1 MKLKVFKIYKKISKF
16 TLFFLLIVFYTKP
29 VFAYLDPGTGNI
41 ILQAIVGAIAAG
53 ATFISVYWQKLK
65 NFFRKNKKEKNKE

>member
-1 MKLKVFKIYKKISKF
+1 MFKIYKKIFKF
-16 TLFFLLIVFYTKP
+16 TLFFLLVTFYTNP

-41 ILQAIVGAIAAG
+41 ILQAIIGGIAAG

-65 NFFRKNKKEKNKE
+65 NFFKKNKKEKNKE

>member
-1 MKLKVFKIYKKISKF
+1 MFKIYKKIFKF
-16 TLFFLLIVFYTKP
+16 TLILLLLTFYTNP

-41 ILQAIVGAIAAG
+41 ILQAIIGAIAAG

-65 NFFRKNKKEKNKE
+65 DFFKKNKKEKNKE

>member
-1 MKLKVFKIYKKISKF
+1 MFKIYKKILKF
-16 TLFFLLIVFYTKP
+16 TLFLLLLTFYTNP

-41 ILQAIVGAIAAG
+41 ILQAIIGAIAAG

-65 NFFRKNKKEKNKE
+65 DFFKKNKKEKNKE

>member
-1 MKLKVFKIYKKISKF
+1 MFKIYKKISKF

-41 ILQAIVGAIAAG
+41 ILQAIVGAIAVG